1 MSDIPLARELLLY
14 IAEKLDPDFRA
25 AITGVVNAYLYREPE
40 IRRASTRSAEIT
52 PEMKAQIFALAKTDM
67 HLSEIGHR
75 LGINQGRVSEVLNGK
90 R

>member
-1 MSDIPLARELLLY
+1 MSNIPQARLELEDLSNTLP
-14 IAEKLDPDFRA
+14 ADAKWKLRAIVNKYLFRSPP
-25 AITGVVNAYLYREPE
+25 V
-40 IRRASTRSAEIT
+40 RRAPDKSLDIT
-52 PEMKAQIFALAKTDM
+52 PAMRAQIFALAKTDM

>member
-1 MSDIPLARELLLY
+1 MSNIPKAREALHNLANSLDAANARLL
-14 IAEKLDPDFRA
+14 RA
-25 AITGVVNAYLYREPE
+25 IITGYLHRDPV
-40 IRRASTRSAEIT
+40 IRRAPDKSVEIT
-52 PEMKAQIFALAKTDM
+52 AAMRRQIFTLAKTDM

>member
-1 MSDIPLARELLLY
+1 MSNIPKAREILLH
-14 IAEKLDPDFRA
+14 IADKLDPEFRT
-25 AITGVVNAYLYREPE
+25 AITGVVNAYLYREPKV
-40 IRRASTRSAEIT
+40 RRAPTKSAEIT
-52 PEMKAQIFALAKTDM
+52 HSMKRQIFALAKTDM